1 MKEVTVKL
9 KPSKR
14 DAAVISIPVQIV
26 PDMETFDVVVA
37 EIKDPG
43 HFYVQLGRSSN
54 LVSSW

>member
-1 MKEVTVKL
+1 MTVKL

-14 DAAVISIPVQIV
+14 DAAVITIPVQIV
-26 PDMETFDVVVA
+26 PDLETFDVVVA